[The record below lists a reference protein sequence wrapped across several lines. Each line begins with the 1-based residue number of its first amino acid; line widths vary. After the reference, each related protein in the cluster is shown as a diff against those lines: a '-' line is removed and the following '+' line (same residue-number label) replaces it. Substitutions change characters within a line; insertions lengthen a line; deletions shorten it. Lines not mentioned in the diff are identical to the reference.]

1 MPYIMVKKSKLK
13 DVQSRVIGDETFG
26 QRLARIRK
34 EKGYTQVEL
43 ARKMG
48 IIQVLISDYERDK
61 LRPYHEMIAN
71 FAQALEVSADE
82 LLGLKSHKGKGNSP
96 SLKLLRRIKKIET
109 LQPSQQKVLLQNI
122 DMFLKGAQV
131 EQDNL

>member
-1 MPYIMVKKSKLK
+1 MYIMVKKSKK
-13 DVQSRVIGDETFG
+13 KAPPAIIGGETFG

-43 ARKMG
+43 ALKMG

-61 LRPYHEMIAN
+61 LRPYHEMIAS

-82 LLGLKSHKGKGNSP
+82 LLGLKSHKGKSNDT
-96 SLKLLRRIKKIET
+96 SLKLLRRMKKIEA

-131 EQDNL
+131 E